1 MSRMEGNI
9 EAPESK
15 RSKLAK
21 YEAALCKLMDAA
33 QQLTGCEGMVLI
45 LVIYEFKC

>member
-1 MSRMEGNI
+1 MEGHI

-15 RSKLAK
+15 LAK
-21 YEAALCKLMDAA
+21 YETALRKLMDAA
-33 QQLTGCEGMVLI
+33 QQLTGCEGIVLI